1 MGDAG
6 RKDEGA
12 MQYAHLGRTGL
23 QVSRLGLGT
32 LAFGWKTS
40 EAESFAIMDQALELG
55 INLIDTANVYGE
67 PQPPAGP
74 RGEGIAEQII
84 GRWLAQGSRRE
95 RIVLATKVYQPMGP
109 GPNDRGLSAY
119 RRWRRWCSTVRSST
133 SAAATSPGGTSP
145 PRKPPRLRGTS

>member
-1 MGDAG
+1 
-6 RKDEGA
+6 

-67 PQPPAGP
+67 PQPPADA

-84 GRWLAQGSRRE
+84 GRWLAQGGRRE
-95 RIVLATKVYQPMGP
+95 RIVLATKVYQ
-109 GPNDRGLSAY
+109 A
-119 RRWRRWCSTVRSST
+119 
-133 SAAATSPGGTSP
+133 AAATRDRAGGHPGL
-145 PRKPPRLRGTS
+145 PRLRPGPAPLETDGRRAPGRRTDERVRTTS